1 MARMVRK
8 QICIDDELDRAL
20 AEKARRL
27 GVSQGEV
34 VRAALR
40 RDIEG
45 IGDAV
50 LEQGWQRVKQIFD
63 ERAAMGPV
71 PGGRTWT
78 RDDLYDDDDGFPRG
92 IGRGHS
98 MRQQPSDLR
107 GGSG

>member
-8 QICIDDELDRAL
+8 QICIDEELDRAL
-20 AEKARRL
+20 AEKAHRL

-50 LEQGWQRVKQIFD
+50 LAAQWQHVKQFLD
-63 ERAAMGPV
+63 ERAAKGPL

-78 RDDLYDDDDGFPRG
+78 RDDAYDDDDGFPRG

-98 MRQQPSDLR
+98 SRQ
-107 GGSG
+107 